1 MSRFK
6 RCEATG
12 LVRLPAAG
20 HLTVLGYDCRL
31 FERDLRSID
40 PRMSASPVVVRQWL
54 LFDPITESEALPD
67 RVVEAISAG
76 GREGQSRVQLS
87 LAFSS
92 SSEIGGP
99 GMNPWPKDCL
109 RHSYGSYHLAKF
121 RHAGN
126 TAENMG
132 HRNTDMLY
140 KHYRDVIKDQ
150 GDVDAFWKLGPPTG

>member
-1 MSRFK
+1 MEPNLIEWLKPYRPVDGKGKVVSNFRWHFQ
-6 RCEATG
+6 
-12 LVRLPAAG
+12 
-20 HLTVLGYDCRL
+20 VLQR
-31 FERDLRSID
+31 
-40 PRMSASPVVVRQWL
+40 
-54 LFDPITESEALPD
+54 
-67 RVVEAISAG
+67 SAG
-76 GREGQSRVQLS
+76 PEW
-87 LAFSS
+87 
-92 SSEIGGP
+92 
-99 GMNPWPKDCL
+99 NPWPKDCL